1 MTVGMNAGRRFV
13 SECCTCLRIG
23 SESCRRRAGG
33 VVREWGDGGVMGSPE
48 ISLNRILLDCAVIRC
63 FLSYRSSAGSVEIP
77 SQLIRH
83 LPFRVRKR
91 QELAYY
97 K

>member
-1 MTVGMNAGRRFV
+1 
-13 SECCTCLRIG
+13 
-23 SESCRRRAGG
+23 
-33 VVREWGDGGVMGSPE
+33 MGSPE